1 MSTINVPVL
10 YQTETFS
17 SGFRQ
22 RSSGDGTAAR
32 SGAASR
38 SAPGQKPMKEADFLV
53 HLMVSGDPDFRKVL
67 GRRDVARAREAA
79 YAFASAHKTSRL
91 AEYEKT
97 ELRIA

>member
-17 SGFRQ
+17 SGFRLPA
-22 RSSGDGTAAR
+22 SGGGTAAK
-32 SGAASR
+32 
-38 SAPGQKPMKEADFLV
+38 SAPGTKRLREADFLV

-79 YAFASAHKTSRL
+79 YAFAAAHKASRRAEAETS
-91 AEYEKT
+91 
-97 ELRIA
+97 ELSIA